1 MPGRLRCLKPEAV
14 NTVLFDFA
22 NKQAIN
28 ELRCQGWTFVHAFSA
43 DVRPAWDGRAP
54 TQATDTVCSRARGKS
69 QVFAASAAQPV
80 SIGKERP

>member
-28 ELRCQGWTFVHAFSA
+28 ELRCQGWTFVHAFLLMFA
-43 DVRPAWDGRAP
+43 RLGMDALPPKLLIQFAVERVEKVRFLR
-54 TQATDTVCSRARGKS
+54 QALRSL
-69 QVFAASAAQPV
+69 
-80 SIGKERP
+80 